1 MFKSWRWGQSS
12 KGKFL
17 FQTSFIPDKEQ
28 YGETKVSLLATLD
41 VAMGGRVAEEVI
53 YGLDNVTTGKIN
65 GQKPPIMK

>member
-1 MFKSWRWGQSS
+1 M
-12 KGKFL
+12 
-17 FQTSFIPDKEQ
+17 
-28 YGETKVSLLATLD
+28 SLLATLD